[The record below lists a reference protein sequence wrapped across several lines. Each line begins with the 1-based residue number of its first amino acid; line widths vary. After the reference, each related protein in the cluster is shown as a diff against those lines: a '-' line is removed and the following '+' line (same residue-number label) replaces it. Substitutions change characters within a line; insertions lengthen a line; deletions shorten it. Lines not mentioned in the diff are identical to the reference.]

1 MHTGVVPRLTVHT
14 GVVPRLSVHT
24 GVVPRLS
31 VHTGIVPRLLVYTG
45 VVPRLSLASVLDCHK
60 HLMPLDPEEYIILL
74 GDGIEW
80 LEQFFGKRTFSC
92 FT

>member
-1 MHTGVVPRLTVHT
+1 MQQTACIGVGPRLSVHIGVVPRL
-14 GVVPRLSVHT
+14 P
-24 GVVPRLS
+24 
-31 VHTGIVPRLLVYTG
+31 
-45 VVPRLSLASVLDCHK
+45 LASVIDCHI
-60 HLMPLDPEEYIILL
+60 HSMPLDPEEYIILL